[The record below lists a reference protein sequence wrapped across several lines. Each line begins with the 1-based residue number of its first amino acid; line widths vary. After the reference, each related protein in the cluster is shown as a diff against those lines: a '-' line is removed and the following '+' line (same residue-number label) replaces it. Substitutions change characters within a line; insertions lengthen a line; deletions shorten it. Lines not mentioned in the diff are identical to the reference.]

1 MKQEVRVVTKSNLN
15 IRSAA
20 GTTNPVVGSLSPGSI
35 VIVIGI
41 VDIGNQTW
49 YKLEDGRGWV
59 CGYNPGG
66 GGSGIYLELIRDL
79 EAPVPQPS
87 PTPTDSST
95 TTDSTNDTEDSLGL
109 DETIITMLYNQ
120 QANISKKISAST
132 RLFGCPFQFI
142 KQTDFRIND
151 NGLDLGR
158 KYLENIIAESP
169 IVFFTPGRPNY
180 LPNVSQTQ
188 KDALNSFFTKMQTD
202 ESSKSL
208 LNDITNSTDVRYFD
222 FINDFAE
229 YMRYVNLLCRMC
241 AIYLGIENKKAF
253 GTNTTYKY
261 YDWTD
266 YKYKTGY
273 VSKNKEGSNKSVF
286 SLEVT
291 DDVKELFFGNFNY
304 IQFYVEPNTSFSES
318 MGANTTSSKLQSMF
332 ETGEGLM
339 KELSFLTNTAALSGV
354 DEATK
359 SFGVNMEEI
368 SKKMINNNGEGFFSR
383 LLGMSSAVL
392 KGSNILFPELWQDSH
407 YNKSYNVTINLVSPY
422 GDKESLYLNI
432 LVPLM
437 HILTL
442 GLPRQSTANSFAH
455 PFLVK
460 AFSKGWFSCEMGII
474 DSIQIDKGGSGDAW
488 TVDGLP
494 SEMKITIGV
503 KDLYSNLMITPTTK
517 PALFFENQ
525 GMIDFLAVMCGID
538 LTKPNFLIKL
548 ESMFSVFFGK
558 VVNLPKEAFND
569 VIQSLREKILP
580 LFRI

>member
-1 MKQEVRVVTKSNLN
+1 MHQEVKVVTKNNLN
-15 IRSAA
+15 IRYGP
-20 GTTNPVVGSLSPGSI
+20 GTSNKIVGSLTPGSI
-35 VIVIGI
+35 VSVNGI
-41 VDIGNQTW
+41 MDVGNQTW
-49 YKLEDGRGWV
+49 YDLEDGRGWI

-66 GGSGIYLELIRDL
+66 GGNGVYLELVRDL
-79 EAPVPQPS
+79 ENLPVTQPS
-87 PTPTDSST
+87 PSPSET
-95 TTDSTNDTEDSLGL
+95 TTGTTDNNTTGTSLGL
-109 DETIITMLYNQ
+109 DQTIISMLYNQ
-120 QANISKKISAST
+120 QSSISKKISAST
-132 RLFGCPFQFI
+132 RLFGCPFQFT

-151 NGLDLGR
+151 LDLGR
-158 KYLENIIAESP
+158 KYLENIVAESP
-169 IVFFTPGRPNY
+169 IVFFTPGKPNY
-180 LPNVSQTQ
+180 LPNVSTEQ
-188 KDALNSFFTKMQTD
+188 KDALNNFFTSMQTND
-202 ESSKSL
+202 STSRNI
-208 LNDITNSTDVRYFD
+208 LNDITGSDDIRYFD

-261 YDWTD
+261 FDWTD
-266 YKYKTGY
+266 YKYKNGY
-273 VSKNKEGSNKSVF
+273 ISKNTDGSTKSVF
-286 SLEVT
+286 SLDSVS
-291 DDVKELFFGNFNY
+291 DDAYELMFGNFNY
-304 IQFYVEPNTSFSES
+304 IQFYVEPSTSFSES
-318 MGANTTSSKLQSMF
+318 MGASTTSSKLQSMF

-339 KELSFLTNTAALSGV
+339 KELSFLTNTAALRNV

-359 SFGVNMEEI
+359 SFGASMEEI
-368 SKKMINNNGEGFFSR
+368 SKRMSNNGEGFFTR

-392 KGSNILFPELWQDSH
+392 KGSNVLFPEIWQDSN
-407 YNKSYNVTINLVSPY
+407 YNKSYNVTVNLVSPY

-437 HILTL
+437 HILSL
-442 GLPRQSTANSFAH
+442 GLPRQSSANSFAH

-494 SEMKITIGV
+494 SEMKVTIGI

-517 PALFFENQ
+517 PTLFFENQ

-558 VVNLPKEAFND
+558 VINLPKEAYAD
-569 VIQSLREKILP
+569 IIQNLRQKVQP
-580 LFRI
+580 LIRM